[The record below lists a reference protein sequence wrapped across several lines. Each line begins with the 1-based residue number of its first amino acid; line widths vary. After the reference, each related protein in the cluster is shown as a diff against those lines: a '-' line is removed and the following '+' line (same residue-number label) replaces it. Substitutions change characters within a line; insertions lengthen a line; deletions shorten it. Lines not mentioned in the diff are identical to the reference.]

1 MNNRGF
7 AITTILYGLLIL
19 FCFLLVSLL
28 GILSTYRGNLE
39 KLIESNNGSRDIVT
53 MKPNTDYSGLDE
65 LKADSN
71 AKRGLYCFSDNEC
84 MYVANSDLK

>member
-1 MNNRGF
+1 M
-7 AITTILYGLLIL
+7 
-19 FCFLLVSLL
+19 
-28 GILSTYRGNLE
+28 E

-53 MKPNTDYSGLDE
+53 MKPNTDYSSLDE